1 MLLLL
6 PESAHGFGMG
16 QQLSERAL
24 RSDPASQQRLVNLA
38 GKSVHLSISDLQLDW
53 CIHLNYPLVLLD
65 ADAAAAAS
73 ANSHLTGSLAD
84 FIGLGLKDTHSLN
97 GSGVVHTGD
106 IQLLNACL
114 KLFKQLDLDLAG
126 LVSQELGPLAG
137 ALVDQLKQLGEQAQQ
152 TLNKMPP
159 FIGDYVQHELQLVP
173 SAAQLDLFTQDIHDL
188 RSRTDRLAARI
199 ERLNARLDLTSPLA
213 NV

>member
-1 MLLLL
+1 M
-6 PESAHGFGMG
+6 SFGVIG
-16 QQLSERAL
+16 AGLRAALEGALNTAL

-38 GKSVHLSISDLQLDW
+38 GKSVHLSITDLKLDW

-73 ANSHLTGSLAD
+73 ANSHLAGSLAD

-114 KLFKQLDLDLAG
+114 NLFKQLDLDLAG

-137 ALVDQLKQLGEQAQQ
+137 ALVDQLKQLGDQAQQ
-152 TLNKMPP
+152 TLSKMPP

-188 RSRTDRLAARI
+188 RSRADRLAARI